1 MSSAILNIT
10 EQPIVDESIEKYEFH
25 EYEPVARSNLNS
37 AGEIRIAI
45 EKQDLFTHPS
55 ESYILFEG
63 RLTKADGTAY
73 ANTDAVALTNN
84 GLMHLFSQI
93 TYSLAN
99 QQVESVYHPGQAT
112 TMLGML
118 KYPDAFAKAQGLNQ
132 LWIKDTASTAAIADN
147 TGFAVRQAYLIKKP
161 TAKGTFSFIV
171 PLKFYCTIETH
182 FWIL

>member
-37 AGEIRIAI
+37 AGEIRIDV

-118 KYPDAFAKAQGLNQ
+118 TLLLLILLSVGVLLMGGKITPQTTFF
-132 LWIKDTASTAAIADN
+132 AAI
-147 TGFAVRQAYLIKKP
+147 L
-161 TAKGTFSFIV
+161 
-171 PLKFYCTIETH
+171 
-182 FWIL
+182 